1 MEVGPQLPCSSHF
14 PESWLQEASGTQIGR
29 ERVNA
34 PSKPELRPQR
44 QWMPW
49 ARAME
54 NLMVSTTGTGV
65 QLCYS
70 TVHEENQTEQ
80 CNLLL
85 NVYTMLSAVLGA
97 ARVR

>member
-1 MEVGPQLPCSSHF
+1 MEAGPRLPCSSHL
-14 PESWLQEASGTQIGR
+14 PEPWLQEASGTRLVR

-34 PSKPELRPQR
+34 PSRLVLRTQR

-54 NLMVSTTGTGV
+54 NLMVSTMGTGV
-65 QLCYS
+65 QLCNS
-70 TVHEENQTEQ
+70 TVHEENQTAQ

-85 NVYTMLSAVLGA
+85 NVYTVLITVLSAA
-97 ARVR
+97 SVR